1 MTLSRRVMDA
11 VLVQETSPSGR
22 ARQRF
27 EAASQHEEGE
37 DGAREAWEAE
47 LMQALKDEREV
58 SHAMLRTLNQACSE
72 LLQKQPVQIESASLY
87 VMLRC

>member
-1 MTLSRRVMDA
+1 MDA

-37 DGAREAWEAE
+37 DGARETWEAE

-58 SHAMLRTLNQACSE
+58 SHAPHSQPSLLRTVAEAAGSDL
-72 LLQKQPVQIESASLY
+72 IESAS
-87 VMLRC
+87 

>member
-1 MTLSRRVMDA
+1 MNV

-58 SHAMLRTLNQACSE
+58 SHAMLGSTKL
-72 LLQKQPVQIESASLY
+72 VQNCCRSSRFRSNPLARLVS
-87 VMLRC
+87 MSC

>member
-58 SHAMLRTLNQACSE
+58 SHAMLALNQAGSE
-72 LLQKQPVQIESASLY
+72 LLPKQPVRQPLRSESARL
-87 VMLRC
+87 

>member
-1 MTLSRRVMDA
+1 MSCHNPPYIVCECR
-11 VLVQETSPSGR
+11 LVQETSPSGR

-27 EAASQHEEGE
+27 EAASQHEERE

-58 SHAMLRTLNQACSE
+58 SHASPMFALSTKL
-72 LLQKQPVQIESASLY
+72 VQNCCRS
-87 VMLRC
+87 RRFGNR

>member
-1 MTLSRRVMDA
+1 MDA

-58 SHAMLRTLNQACSE
+58 SHAPHSQPSFFRTVAEAAGSE
-72 LLQKQPVQIESASLY
+72 TASIGI
-87 VMLRC
+87 R

>member
-1 MTLSRRVMDA
+1 MNA

-58 SHAMLRTLNQACSE
+58 SHAMLS
-72 LLQKQPVQIESASLY
+72 QPSLFQNCCGSS
-87 VMLRC
+87 RFRIR

>member
-1 MTLSRRVMDA
+1 MVTRNAPPPFRQTEVPSVSLNADRMTLSRRVMDA

-37 DGAREAWEAE
+37 DGARKAWEAE

-58 SHAMLRTLNQACSE
+58 RPCHT
-72 LLQKQPVQIESASLY
+72 
-87 VMLRC
+87 

>member
-58 SHAMLRTLNQACSE
+58 SHAMLTTKLVQNCCRE
-72 LLQKQPVQIESASLY
+72 LLQKQPVQT
-87 VMLRC
+87 

>member
-1 MTLSRRVMDA
+1 MSRRVMDA
-11 VLVQETSPSGR
+11 VLVQDTSPSGR

-37 DGAREAWEAE
+37 RGAREAWEAE

-58 SHAMLRTLNQACSE
+58 SDAMLASQPSLFRTVADAAGSDR
-72 LLQKQPVQIESASLY
+72 IG
-87 VMLRC
+87 

>member
-1 MTLSRRVMDA
+1 MNA

-58 SHAMLRTLNQACSE
+58 SHASPMFALSTKLV
-72 LLQKQPVQIESASLY
+72 QKQKQTVRKPLDY
-87 VMLRC
+87 L